1 MFSYQNRWGLIR
13 PILRPLWLMT
23 LAAADV
29 IGVPSVYLVSMPLD
43 KPTGLFWTTWNQG
56 GIILCTNTTFAVVI
70 WHTGG
75 NSGVWDRCD
84 KFKECLKSNVLLW
97 DHLYLFLVFSGFT
110 GSIKFVC
117 CKELSPNF
125 FTRPM
130 MWIMC
135 LSIVYHWY
143 VLKHQH
149 AQCWLSAGLVSVP

>member
-43 KPTGLFWTTWNQG
+43 KPTGLFWTTRNQG

-70 WHTGG
+70 WHTGVIVE
-75 NSGVWDRCD
+75 SEIDAIS
-84 KFKECLKSNVLLW
+84 LKNAW
-97 DHLYLFLVFSGFT
+97 NPTCYYETICIFSW
-110 GSIKFVC
+110 C
-117 CKELSPNF
+117 PNF